1 MGAVSRYIQGLLER
15 GRYHFSAEEAA
26 NALGGNRSSTTRA
39 LLRLRHNGYVA
50 SPQRG
55 FYVVLPP
62 EYRSLGCLP
71 GEQFVPQ
78 LMGYLGEPYYAALLS
93 AAQIHGAAHQRPQ
106 RFQVMVRAPRRR
118 IECGEV
124 VVDFHVRRDL
134 ERVTTSAVNTPRGH
148 LRVSSPEATALD
160 LVGYVNHAGGLDNVA
175 TVLSELA
182 EVIKAESLAAEAQ
195 KAPVAWAQRL
205 GYLLDLVGRSE
216 VAEMLQ
222 ALVSK
227 SASRVAALDASS
239 SRTGAR
245 RSSRWKV
252 AINFEVEPDL

>member
-15 GRYHFSAEEAA
+15 GRYHFAIEEAVA
-26 NALGGNRSSTTRA
+26 ALGGLRSSTARA
-39 LLRLRHNGYVA
+39 LLRLRHSGHIA

-55 FYVVLPP
+55 FYVVVPP

-71 GEQFVPQ
+71 AEQFVPQ
-78 LMGYLGEPYYAALLS
+78 LMDHLGEPYYAALLS

-106 RFQVMVRAPRRR
+106 RFQVMVRAPRTR
-118 IECGEV
+118 IECGGV

-134 ERVTTSAVNTPRGH
+134 ERVTTSSVNTPRGH

-175 TVLSELA
+175 TVLAELA
-182 EVIKAESLAAEAQ
+182 EVMTAESLAAEAQ
-195 KAPVAWAQRL
+195 KAPLAWAQRL
-205 GYLLDLVGRSE
+205 GYLLDSVGCSE
-216 VAEMLQ
+216 ITGILQ
-222 ALVSK
+222 AHV
-227 SASRVAALDASS
+227 ATRAGRVVALDASS

-245 RSSRWKV
+245 RSSRWKIAV
-252 AINFEVEPDL
+252 NTDLEPDL